1 MSAAGKRWMGRVAE
15 LPCAI
20 CGSQPVQVHHILEG
34 RIPSR
39 KSEDTLVLPLC
50 YSHHQGSEG
59 IHTLGPRE
67 WNRRFKTSEMRLLAA
82 TIEQLA

>member
-1 MSAAGKRWMGRVAE
+1 MSAAGKRWMGRVAQ

-20 CGSQPVQVHHILEG
+20 CGDEPVQVHHILEG
-34 RIPSR
+34 RIPGR

-50 YSHHQGSEG
+50 PDHHQQGQG

-67 WNRRFKTSEMRLLAA
+67 WNRRFKTSEMRLLAK
-82 TIEQLA
+82 TIEALA